1 MAKADINEIKKY
13 LEQCLLENGV
23 TVNNIALFGSHLK
36 GRPQADSD
44 IDFVVISD
52 SFIDKDL
59 FERVK
64 LIRGVERKVIQK
76 FGVPLDILLK
86 TAQEFDN
93 MLTAKMIYAE
103 VI

>member
-44 IDFVVISD
+44 IDFIIVFDITTD
-52 SFIDKDL
+52 STF
-59 FERVK
+59 
-64 LIRGVERKVIQK
+64 
-76 FGVPLDILLK
+76 
-86 TAQEFDN
+86 
-93 MLTAKMIYAE
+93 
-103 VI
+103 